1 MSDQQG
7 QRRQR
12 ALMAQRRP
20 GPRRVRAR
28 QQARRWWSR
37 IDWGKAGT
45 IFTITV
51 GIASLLLTGIA
62 TYYGAAVSKG
72 QLDQSR
78 EDADRK
84 EREQAMR
91 VATWMDHDGDGVR
104 YLHLMNRSPDPI
116 AWAFWDIKV
125 DLGTSS
131 FGNRVFIR
139 EALSGLGPCSEMV
152 INWTALEYQEKWGG
166 KYQKVPETDAMQMAV
181 AFTDRNGTAWERYGG
196 RLTEITDSPHVGSL
210 ERQPNE
216 KVRIGRIS
224 GRPSLKRAES
234 CGYEDAP
241 GAGATQ

>member
-1 MSDQQG
+1 MSDQEG

-12 ALMAQRRP
+12 VLMAQRRP
-20 GPRRVRAR
+20 GPRRVRGR

-37 IDWGKAGT
+37 IDWGRAGT
-45 IFTITV
+45 IFTIIA
-51 GIASLLLTGIA
+51 GIGSLLFTGIA
-62 TYYGAAVSKG
+62 TYYGAAVAEE

-91 VATWMDHDGDGVR
+91 VATWMAQDGDGAQH
-104 YLHLMNRSPDPI
+104 LHLVNRSPDPI
-116 AWAFWDIKV
+116 AGAVWDIKV

-166 KYQKVPETDAMQMAV
+166 KYRKVPDTHAMQMAV
-181 AFTDRNGTAWERYGG
+181 AFTDRNGTVWERYGG
-196 RLTEITDSPHVGSL
+196 RLTEITDFPHVGPL
-210 ERQPNE
+210 DRQPNE
-216 KVRIGRIS
+216 KVRIGRIV
-224 GRPSLKRAES
+224 GKPSLKQAAS

-241 GAGATQ
+241 GAGGTQ